1 MNSFILAEIQLPM
14 CMKKIQNRSSS
25 QDVKLFKEQLDLPG
39 HCKYLPVSLLRV
51 EKNAI
56 IFPGNKQ
63 ISETYT

>member
-1 MNSFILAEIQLPM
+1 MLNYST
-14 CMKKIQNRSSS
+14 
-25 QDVKLFKEQLDLPG
+25 EQLDLPG

-63 ISETYT
+63 IPETYT